1 MSNQG
6 TVSKSLSEAEEELF
20 AEWAEEE
27 ERLKTT
33 TPPPEKA
40 SSAQLA
46 SDKLDQEEKERKV
59 DDDEEGS
66 SSSSSDLESK
76 TTNHSKNHARSKK
89 KRKVE
94 HLNVDTATAMDT
106 SSADAQASLDL
117 PITPTYPGVNLPSV
131 EPEIKEEYVKKDE
144 YDKLINSH
152 TETIKK
158 LKNDYKL
165 MADRYKK
172 EIERLKSELTTL
184 KQKKP

>member
-1 MSNQG
+1 MSSNERGGKHNPPSGKISQN
-6 TVSKSLSEAEEELF
+6 LSEAEEELF

-27 ERLKTT
+27 ERLKAST
-33 TPPPEKA
+33 PPEKA

-46 SDKLDQEEKERKV
+46 SDLLEEEEEQHEE
-59 DDDEEGS
+59 EEG
-66 SSSSSDLESK
+66 SSDLESK
-76 TTNHSKNHARSKK
+76 TNVNNNNNNNIGNHVRSKK
-89 KRKVE
+89 KRKVD
-94 HLNVDTATAMDT
+94 HLNVDTSIAAADT

-117 PITPTYPGVNLPSV
+117 PITPTYTGVNLPSV

-165 MADRYKK
+165 MADKYKK
-172 EIERLKSELTTL
+172 EM
-184 KQKKP
+184 